1 MRKSPHLVAVGQRIR
16 ELRLSR
22 GHSQEGFANLVGLD
36 RSYFGGVERGE
47 RNIAVLNLIR
57 IALALEVELGELFPG
72 LAALQRLDQ

>member
-57 IALALEVELGELFPG
+57 IAMALEVELGELFPG